1 MVAAELEH
9 ARPAAVEGIEVV
21 LEVADVRR
29 PIVEKRRA
37 EVEAAIAAVAGAVA
51 RVVLR
56 PPGAPAAESV
66 RPEGSPKRLDQ
77 QSERDQRLAAYRSK
91 DQALDAVA
99 EALDLELLD

>member
-1 MVAAELEH
+1 
-9 ARPAAVEGIEVV
+9 VV

-29 PIVEKRRA
+29 PMVEKKRA
-37 EVEAAIAAVAGAVA
+37 EIEAAIAVVAGAAA

-56 PPGAPAAESV
+56 PPGASAAQSP
-66 RPEGSPKRLDQ
+66 RPEGSPRRLDQ